1 MHSLFYKVFRVP
13 RQSLSMRR
21 LVLELSIKDQIKK
34 LKDLKNLKDIDKS
47 ETEFPNQEIKSPDI
61 ESSLKLLEMLQKIKS
76 FEMLHV
82 LRFDQDEFAAVLKV
96 EIKDPSFNI
105 EDLFNNKE
113 MAHGAKVELQ
123 LLEKEKEGICIYFM
137 KGKPPH
143 SSSQTSS
150 KKLIMY
156 PSMPVSY
163 RDGKVRVT
171 LLGDND
177 QVKEALEFFEKAGNF
192 KVISLMDAKFL
203 PSSPFSRLTEKQRDA
218 VILAFRLGY
227 FDTPRK
233 VSADELAA
241 KLGLASSTLAVH
253 LRRAERRLLADLL
266 NEQ

>member
-1 MHSLFYKVFRVP
+1 
-13 RQSLSMRR
+13 MRR

-34 LKDLKNLKDIDKS
+34 LKDLENLKVIDKS
-47 ETEFPNQEIKSPDI
+47 EPEFQNQETKSPDI

-82 LRFDQDEFAAVLKV
+82 LRFDQDEFAAILKV

-105 EDLFNNKE
+105 EDLFNNRE

-123 LLEKEKEGICIYFM
+123 LLEKEKEGICIYFI

-143 SSSQTSS
+143 SSPQTSI
-150 KKLIMY
+150 KLIMY
-156 PSMPVSY
+156 PSMPVSF

-192 KVISLMDAKFL
+192 KVVSLMDAKFL

-253 LRRAERRLLADLL
+253 LRRAERRLLAEML
-266 NEQ
+266 NE